1 MVLVHRQRK
10 TVLPLAPE
18 VITRR
23 DGATKNDCER
33 NASKRLLR
41 QLRQD
46 YLQLKL
52 IIVED
57 SLASNGVHLDCFTS
71 SIYATSSVFVSGGVR
86 L

>member
-10 TVLPLAPE
+10 TVLPLTPE

-23 DGATKNDCER
+23 DGTRKNDCER

-57 SLASNGVHLDCFTS
+57 SLASNGAHLDRFTS
-71 SIYATSSVFVSGGVR
+71 SSTLPHRCLLAAA
-86 L
+86 